1 MIDSLSTAGAVYCDN
16 LGLGRLCLV
25 CVSSLHIPL
34 PFNQSGKELMD
45 ILNVWRGDEHVAKEE
60 KMVDVLIAL
69 SGTPKFPEDGW
80 KKLLGARC

>member
-16 LGLGRLCLV
+16 LGLGRLCLL

-34 PFNQSGKELMD
+34 SFNQSGKELM
-45 ILNVWRGDEHVAKEE
+45 EHVAKEE